1 MNCILASAELV
12 PSESEGEECTSL
24 PGRAELESALDA
36 LDKAIPQLQ
45 REYGDDFWP
54 AFAGQADV
62 IEDDAG
68 PECE

>member
-1 MNCILASAELV
+1 MHFATWSSRA
-12 PSESEGEECTSL
+12 GERA
-24 PGRAELESALDA
+24 GRARQ
-36 LDKAIPQLQ
+36 AIPQLQ

>member
-36 LDKAIPQLQ
+36 LDKRFRSCSASMETISGQHL
-45 REYGDDFWP
+45 P
-54 AFAGQADV
+54 ARRT
-62 IEDDAG
+62 
-68 PECE
+68 